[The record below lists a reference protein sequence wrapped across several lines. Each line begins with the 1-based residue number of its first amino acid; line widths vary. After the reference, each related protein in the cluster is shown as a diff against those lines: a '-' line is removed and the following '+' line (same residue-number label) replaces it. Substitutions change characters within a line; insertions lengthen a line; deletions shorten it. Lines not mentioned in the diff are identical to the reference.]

1 MKTVRIK
8 LFFCLLIL
16 FALVESCS
24 VYKYVPQGGYLL
36 DDVDVSVVGPKAE
49 SLGYYKSLS
58 YQTPNSKWFRLF
70 RVPLRIYSLSGTN
83 KQEAGRNRL
92 LRNIGEAPIICDTML
107 VEATKADLKQSLVN
121 SGFLNAKVTSETK
134 YGRKPKA
141 SVKYTL
147 YTGSEYIIE
156 TINKT
161 INDSMIE
168 TILRDN
174 DINTL
179 LHLGMRLNANILD
192 DERERITALLQRNG
206 YYRFN
211 KDYISFVAD
220 TLQGK
225 DHVILNMFI
234 DSYYSSGT
242 GEPQKHPQYTIS
254 NVDYIFTDNTNF
266 SSEVIDKSEKLETD
280 NGNVYFSDDLKLNP
294 DVLENHSFLRKGL
307 IYNSD
312 YISRTYSSLTK
323 LGFIKNVNIRFE
335 EDSDSSYL
343 NAKVYMS
350 SLNKYSFSFEMEGT
364 NTAGDLGAAASMS
377 IIDRNIFHGAEQL
390 TIKFRGA
397 YEAIT
402 KLQGYSGDTYKEYGV
417 EMNLDFPEFLV
428 PFTSQEF
435 QRRSQATSQFS
446 AKFNAQQRPE
456 FNKSI
461 FSAGWSYI
469 WSSGWRK
476 SHRVDLFDLNYL
488 VVPWISSKFKEDYLD
503 PISSNNSILKYNYEN
518 LLITKISY
526 TFYNTNA
533 NHNSH
538 NPLQYSIRLN
548 FESSGNVLYTASKL
562 LNAKK
567 NADGQYKVLDIAFT
581 QYVKHDMSFN
591 TNWKIDNSNNLVF
604 HFEYGIAFPYN
615 NSKSL
620 PFEKRYFAGG
630 ANSVRGWAVRELGPG
645 SYIGKDRAIDYIKQ
659 SGDIKLGASMEYRS
673 KLFWKLNG
681 ALFVDAGNIW
691 TIKEYEE
698 QPGGL
703 FCFNTFYKQIALS
716 YGIGLRLDFSFL
728 VLRFDGGMKAIN
740 PAYSSGDL
748 RYPLLHPN
756 FDRDFAFHFAVG
768 YPF

>member
-1 MKTVRIK
+1 MNAVRLK
-8 LFFCLLIL
+8 YLFCLLIL
-16 FALVESCS
+16 FALASCS
-24 VYKYVPQGGYLL
+24 VYKYVPEGGYLL
-36 DDVDVSVVGPKAE
+36 DDVDVSVVGPKVE
-49 SLGYYKSLS
+49 SSGYYKSLS
-58 YQTPNSKWFRLF
+58 YQATNSKWFRLF
-70 RVPLRIYSLSGTN
+70 RVPLRIYSLSGAN
-83 KQEAGRNRL
+83 KHEAGRNRL
-92 LRNIGEAPIICDTML
+92 LRNIGEAPVICDSML
-107 VEATKADLKQSLVN
+107 SEATRTDLRQSLVN
-121 SGFLNAKVTSETK
+121 SGFLDAKVIFETK

-147 YTGSEYIIE
+147 FPGSEYIIE
-156 TINKT
+156 TINKS
-161 INDSMIE
+161 ISDSMIE
-168 TILRDN
+168 AILRDN
-174 DINTL
+174 DANTL
-179 LHLGMRLNANILD
+179 LYEGMRLDANLLD
-192 DERERITALLQRNG
+192 DERDRITSLLHRNG

-220 TLQGK
+220 TVSGK
-225 DHVILNMFI
+225 NYVILNMFI
-234 DSYYSSGT
+234 DSYYSSET
-242 GEPQKHPQYTIS
+242 SEPQKHPQYTIS
-254 NVDYIFTDNTNF
+254 DVDYIFTDNTNF
-266 SSEVIDKSEKLETD
+266 SSDVIQKLDKLEIK
-280 NGNVYFSDDLKLNP
+280 NGNIYFSDDLKIRP
-294 DVLENHSFLRKGL
+294 DVLDNHSFLRKGL

-312 YISRTYSSLTK
+312 SISRTYSSLSR
-323 LGFIKNVNIRFE
+323 LGLINNINIRFDE
-335 EDSDSSYL
+335 YPDSSFL

-377 IIDRNIFHGAEQL
+377 VTNRNIFHGAEQL
-390 TIKFRGA
+390 TVKLRGA

-428 PFTSQEF
+428 PLASPEF

-446 AKFNAQQRPE
+446 TKFNAQQRPE
-456 FNKSI
+456 FNKFI

-469 WSSGWRK
+469 WSSGWKK

-488 VVPWISSKFKEDYLD
+488 VVPWISGKFKQEYLD
-503 PISSNNSILKYNYEN
+503 PISSKNSILKYNYEN
-518 LLITKISY
+518 LLITKIGY
-526 TFYNTNA
+526 TFYYTNA
-533 NHNSH
+533 SQNSL
-538 NPLQYSIRLN
+538 NPFQYSVRLN
-548 FESSGNVLYTASKL
+548 FESSGNVLYSVSKL
-562 LNAKK
+562 LNTKK
-567 NADGQYKVLDIAFT
+567 NSNGQYQFMDIAFT
-581 QYVKHDMSFN
+581 QYVKHDMSYN
-591 TNWKIDNSNNLVF
+591 ANWKIDNSNNLVF
-604 HFEYGIAFPYN
+604 HFEYGVALPYN

-645 SYIGKDRAIDYIKQ
+645 SYTGKDRSIDYIKQ

-681 ALFVDAGNIW
+681 AFFIDAGNIW

-703 FCFNTFYKQIALS
+703 FYVDKFYKQIALS
-716 YGIGLRLDFSFL
+716 YGVGLRLDFRFL

-748 RYPLLHPN
+748 RYPLLHPD